1 MIGKQWG
8 VRCLLAVAVLVL
20 AGCGSSP
27 APRTDPGSTPSAHS
41 NRDLCVRMTDFFHNT
56 LGVPDAQVA
65 ELSQG
70 TIDAA
75 IGMTGSCYLN
85 LQRRA
90 PYVAWLT
97 VRNMRKPDHT
107 DPTGDRYQRLDGFGE
122 DVWRTPDDSYLT
134 RVGTWEGMLA
144 IDDKIATTSSVP
156 LRMTDQKVQD
166 TIQFLIAIT
175 REMQ

>member
-8 VRCLLAVAVLVL
+8 VRCLPVVAVLAL

-27 APRTDPGSTPSAHS
+27 ATQISPAATTSAHS
-41 NRDLCVRMTDFFHNT
+41 NRDLCTRMIDFFHNT
-56 LGVPDAQVA
+56 LGVPEVQVA

-70 TIDAA
+70 TIDAS
-75 IGMTGSCYLN
+75 IDTTGSCYLN

-107 DPTGDRYQRLDGFGE
+107 DPIGARYQRLDGFGE

-144 IDDKIATTSSVP
+144 IDDKIAATSSVP
-156 LRMTDQKVQD
+156 LKMTDQKVQD
-166 TIQFLIAIT
+166 TIQFLIATT
-175 REMQ
+175 RDMQ